1 MRRTHHRRRDPRQ
14 GHFVPTV
21 PPDVLAY
28 ALVRLGEAFLY
39 NDALAGIR
47 GDTERLRQVEAA
59 LLGVYEG

>member
-1 MRRTHHRRRDPRQ
+1 
-14 GHFVPTV
+14 
-21 PPDVLAY
+21 VLAY

-59 LLGVYEG
+59 LLGVHEP